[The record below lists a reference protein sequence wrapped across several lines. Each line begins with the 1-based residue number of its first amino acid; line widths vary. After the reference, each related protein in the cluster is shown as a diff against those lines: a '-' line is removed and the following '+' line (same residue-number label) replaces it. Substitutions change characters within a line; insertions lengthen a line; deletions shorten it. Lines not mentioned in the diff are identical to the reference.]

1 MRSKDFLKIH
11 LNTLFFLIQEEDPGD
26 AAFLLLHCLCSE
38 DGTWSPSHRAVQ
50 SVPLQVSS
58 TGAVLVTDWI
68 FLVSVPPLLSQ
79 ESEEILA
86 DTFPASCVVLLFIF
100 LLILSVNPLLC
111 LLTKNPDGALAFL
124 PTNIPEQ
131 GVCTIQDE

>member
-1 MRSKDFLKIH
+1 M
-11 LNTLFFLIQEEDPGD
+11 
-26 AAFLLLHCLCSE
+26 
-38 DGTWSPSHRAVQ
+38 Q

-58 TGAVLVTDWI
+58 TGAGLVTDWI

-100 LLILSVNPLLC
+100 LLILPVNPLLC
-111 LLTKNPDGALAFL
+111 SLTKNPDGALAFL
-124 PTNIPEQ
+124 PTNMPELC
-131 GVCTIQDE
+131 GVCTVQDE